1 MKKVFL
7 ILAFCLIFTLSFAS
21 AEEGLVNLINDHTY
35 VQQNNLAYF
44 EDGVLIL
51 EDINLTGEYLINFSV
66 PRLTNQYIWE
76 GDITIKEIDPEKGY
90 SGVRFCIGYDD
101 ATGNYINLILTKSM
115 GVSANQRGTTPVD
128 DLIPVSKETFDR
140 DLEEGMTFH
149 FEIIR
154 DGAHVIMKV
163 DGETVIDKVF
173 DEQYNLFTE
182 GDELNLG
189 FVSCY
194 CVFEVKNL
202 AVYDENVE
210 ITPEPTPTDT
220 PAPTE
225 EPTDTPQQTPSAT
238 EKTDDNAENGGIS
251 PVIIIVAV
259 IAAVAVVG
267 TVVFLI
273 SSKNK

>member
-154 DGAHVIMKV
+154 DGAHVIM
-163 DGETVIDKVF
+163 
-173 DEQYNLFTE
+173 
-182 GDELNLG
+182 
-189 FVSCY
+189 
-194 CVFEVKNL
+194 
-202 AVYDENVE
+202 
-210 ITPEPTPTDT
+210 
-220 PAPTE
+220 
-225 EPTDTPQQTPSAT
+225 
-238 EKTDDNAENGGIS
+238 
-251 PVIIIVAV
+251 
-259 IAAVAVVG
+259 
-267 TVVFLI
+267 
-273 SSKNK
+273 